1 MLRKLLL
8 TLLLPA
14 ALFALTACSDYGQVI
29 QGRTVAFKEEG
40 GVKTVTFI
48 KDSGIDDKNPHYT
61 ELPAVGF
68 TLPTDPAETG
78 QLPKVGLRMKI
89 DLEKK
94 ILTMYNPEKG
104 AFEELPFELV
114 QNDTG
119 VNPEHPLVQG
129 KKFPAVNEA
138 EHTVTIFSRRQGT
151 LSVIKLAEADFS
163 RYKEADWD
171 AGDEVRIYY
180 KEMGK
185 SLRFMNVTRTDLT
198 KSK

>member
-1 MLRKLLL
+1 MFRKLLL
-8 TLLLPA
+8 TLLAPV

-29 QGRTVAFKEEG
+29 QGRTVAFKDEG
-40 GVKTVTFI
+40 AVKTVTFI

-61 ELPAVGF
+61 ELPAVNF

-78 QLPKVGLRMKI
+78 QLPKAGLRMKL

-94 ILTMYNPEKG
+94 IITMYNPEKG
-104 AFEELPFELV
+104 AFEDLPFELL

-119 VNPEHPLVQG
+119 VNAQHPLVQN
-129 KKFPAVNEA
+129 KKFPEVSAA
-138 EHTVTIFSRRQGT
+138 EYTITIFSRRQGT
-151 LSVIKLAEADFS
+151 LSVIKLAADDFN

-185 SLRFMNVTRTDLT
+185 SLRYMNVTRTDLT